1 MATPP
6 PDPTPEAVARW
17 FGSRFTRAL
26 DLAPLPAPALR
37 FLSGPSLV
45 CRTRLSFAGDSG
57 SQTVDAWRLRFG
69 EVFGPCKGGVRFHP
83 GVDEA
88 NLTALAARILLK
100 CAVNGLPHGG
110 AAGGVAVDPR
120 KLGAAGRVALARA
133 YVTAYADLIG
143 GDRDILSPD
152 VGTDAGLMAVMS
164 ETLDTLRRRFEPA
177 AINGKP
183 PGGGG
188 VPGRHGATA
197 RGAFAVLDTLLEN
210 GTGPGPAALT
220 GLTIA
225 VQGFGAAGSTFA
237 VEAARRGARIVAAG
251 DASACLHAAAGL
263 PVDMLVASKAGGRA
277 FSTFDH
283 PGVTVAAR
291 ETVFTPQADW
301 LVCAALGGAVDA
313 PIAAALR
320 CGLVVEIAN
329 GAVDDAGDAVLQTRG
344 VTVVPD
350 VVVNAGGI
358 TVSHF
363 EWVVGRTGAPLT
375 AEEVAARLDLRMR
388 ETARRLRETATAAG
402 VPLTVAAQLL
412 AIDRLHAALESRT

>member
-1 MATPP
+1 MATASD
-6 PDPTPEAVARW
+6 DPTPGAIARW
-17 FGSRFTRAL
+17 FGARFTRGLAI
-26 DLAPLPAPALR
+26 APLPASALR
-37 FLSGPSLV
+37 FLVGPSLV
-45 CRTRLSFAGDSG
+45 CRTRLSFTGLSG
-57 SQTVDAWRLRFG
+57 LQTVEAWRLRFG

-83 GVDEA
+83 GVDEG

-110 AAGGVAVDPR
+110 AAGGVAVDPSA
-120 KLGAAGRVALARA
+120 LGAAGRVALARA

-183 PGGGG
+183 PGRGG

-197 RGAFAVLDTLLEN
+197 RGAFSVLDELLEN
-210 GTGPGPAALT
+210 GTSAEGGALT
-220 GLTIA
+220 GVTMA

-237 VEAARRGARIVAAG
+237 LEAARRGARMVAAA
-251 DASACLHAAAGL
+251 DSSACLRAETGL
-263 PVDMLVASKAGGRA
+263 PVDALVAFKAGGRA
-277 FSTFDH
+277 FSTFEH
-283 PGVTVAAR
+283 PGVTVVAR
-291 ETVFTPQADW
+291 EDVFTTSADW
-301 LVCAALGGAVDA
+301 LVCAALGGAIDGRVA
-313 PIAAALR
+313 GEVR
-320 CGLVVEIAN
+320 CGLIVELAN
-329 GAVDDAGDAVLQTRG
+329 GAVDDAGDAVLQSRG

-388 ETARRLRETATAAG
+388 ETARRLRQTATATG

-412 AIDRLHAALESRT
+412 AIDRLHAALESRI